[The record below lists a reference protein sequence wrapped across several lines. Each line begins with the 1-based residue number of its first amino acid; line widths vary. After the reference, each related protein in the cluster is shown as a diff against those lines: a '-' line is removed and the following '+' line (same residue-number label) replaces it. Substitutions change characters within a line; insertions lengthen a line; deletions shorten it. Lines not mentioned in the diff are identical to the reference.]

1 MEIVKLNAIN
11 STNNYLKE
19 LSKDGETANWTIVS
33 AEHQISGR
41 GQMETKWESEKGK
54 NLTFSILVKFEQFKS
69 QDQFY
74 LNCAVSLGIFNA
86 LKKYDVPKLKVK
98 WPNDI
103 MSASKK
109 VGGILIENSLV
120 NDRITHTVIGIGLNV
135 NQDKFPDYLPRAVS
149 MKQVLNHDFDCDKLL
164 MDIVNSMQQQI
175 ELLTQNSFDLL
186 HHNYEQVLF
195 KKDKVLMFEN
205 KNKEKFM
212 GKILGVTN
220 KGSLQVEQENEVV
233 KQYNFKEIIF
243 LN

>member
-19 LSKDGETANWTIVS
+19 LSKDVETANWTVVT

-54 NLTFSILVKFEQFKS
+54 NLTFSILIRFEQLKS

-74 LNCAVSLGIFNA
+74 LNCAISLGVFNA
-86 LKKYDVPKLKVK
+86 LKNCGIPKLKVK

-109 VGGILIENSLV
+109 LGGILIENILV
-120 NDRITHTVIGIGLNV
+120 NDRITHSVIGIGLNV
-135 NQDKFPDYLPRAVS
+135 NQEKFPDYLPRAVS
-149 MKQVLNHDFDCDKLL
+149 MKQVLNHDFDCDKILHQT
-164 MDIVNSMQQQI
+164 VYSMQQQI
-175 ELLTQNSFDLL
+175 ELLTLHNFDLL
-186 HHNYEQVLF
+186 HRNYEQVLY

-212 GKILGVTN
+212 GKIIGVTN
-220 KGSLQVEQENEVV
+220 KGKLQVVQENEVV